1 MDDMTNSQQTTMT
14 ELHWTE
20 VDQVAAIW
28 ADAPPPLKAGLLFR
42 TGAAD
47 ENLTIAG
54 QTHLIEHLALSAVG
68 DVARQHTG
76 FVGGVATGFY
86 TMGQVQEVSSF
97 LTSLCDALTSL
108 PGDRLEGEKQILAAE
123 NAARPYDV
131 CSNLL
136 MWRYGATGYG
146 RLGMPQIGIRSAT
159 IEQLHQYS
167 ARRFT
172 KENAVLWLSGPPPTD
187 LRLRLPHGVKQL
199 LPPLALIQ
207 QSYPSWFCDDA
218 CGGIAVGSM
227 VPRVSA
233 SSLFCEIANKRL
245 LERLRTARAVSY
257 SPWVLYDPLNAD
269 TAHLV
274 LYADSHQ
281 DRREELASEFG
292 EVVEGLDKV
301 DEAEVENA
309 RKQMLERWTGAL
321 APPPA
326 DRMMMEVQRAAMDW
340 IFGKEFESIETLATE
355 MMSVRASDVSKFGR
369 DVQATA
375 LFALPSKARIM
386 LSMGVQAPPSIGR
399 AVQGREIL
407 SIDAPLQRQR
417 LVHGPEGVSLLHP
430 DGTHLTARYSELAA
444 ALYFDDGCLVL
455 FSPDASALTVEPTL
469 WRDGQS
475 VCRKI
480 REQVPAHLLLAQGSR
495 AADAIPKPMTTPWQ
509 RFRAQ
514 LTQR

>member
-1 MDDMTNSQQTTMT
+1 MTMT
-14 ELHWTE
+14 KLHWTE
-20 VDQVAAIW
+20 VDDVIAIW

-47 ENLTIAG
+47 ENLTISG
-54 QTHLIEHLALSAVG
+54 QTHLLEHLALSAVG
-68 DVARQHTG
+68 GVARQHSG
-76 FVGGVATGFY
+76 FVGGAATGFY

-97 LTSLCDALTSL
+97 LACLCDALTSL
-108 PGDRLEGEKQILAAE
+108 PGDRLEDEKQILAAE

-146 RLGMPQIGIRSAT
+146 RIGMPQIGLRSAT

-167 ARRFT
+167 AQRFT
-172 KENAVLWLSGPPPTD
+172 KENAVLWLSGPPPAD
-187 LRLRLPHGVKQL
+187 LRLRLPHGVKQP
-199 LPPLALIQ
+199 LPPLAPIQ
-207 QSYPSWFCDDA
+207 QRFPSWFVDDA
-218 CGGIAVGSM
+218 CGGIAVGAM

-233 SSLFCEIANKRL
+233 SSLFNAIADRRL
-245 LERLRTARAVSY
+245 LERLRTAKAVSY
-257 SPWVLYDPLNAD
+257 TPWVYYDPLNAD

-281 DRREELASEFG
+281 DRRAELASEFG

-301 DEAEVENA
+301 DESDVENA
-309 RKQMLERWTGAL
+309 RKQLLEHWTGAL

-326 DRMMMEVQRAAMDW
+326 DRALMDVQRAAMDW
-340 IFGKEFESIETLATE
+340 IFGKEFESFEALATE
-355 MMSVRASDVSKFGR
+355 MMSVTASDVSKYGH
-369 DVQATA
+369 DVQAGA
-375 LFALPSKARIM
+375 LFALPGKARVTI
-386 LSMGVQAPPSIGR
+386 SMGVQAPPSIGS

-407 SIDAPLQRQR
+407 SVDAPLQRQR
-417 LVHGPEGVSLLHP
+417 LVHGPDGVSLLWP
-430 DGTHLTARYSELAA
+430 DGSHLTARYSELAA
-444 ALYFDDGCLVL
+444 ALYFDDGCVVL
-455 FSPDASALTVEPTL
+455 FSPDASSLTVEPTL
-469 WRDGQS
+469 WRDGQN

-480 REQVPAHLLLAQGSR
+480 RERVPAHLLLDQGSR
-495 AADAIPKPMTTPWQ
+495 VADAIPKPRTTPWQ